1 MRRIVCFGDS
11 ITGPHPS
18 QARSYQSGFLK
29 YSDILQCL
37 LNSGLAAPAWE
48 VINCGWAGSKASG
61 GPDHPNADARS
72 RTEILPLEP
81 EIVTVLIGGN
91 DMAPSSPATHG
102 TCEDALMA
110 LGKTLTEVQKV
121 CVMLYPQAMPDPA
134 NQATA
139 WHHLSQANPFLKNM
153 AERYGFSILDLDPV
167 FRLAAKHHCRGQLFD
182 PVDGVHLR
190 PVGELIIASSLSRLI
205 NIWQEPA

>member
-1 MRRIVCFGDS
+1 MVLPVAPGGAAQLPPNVASPAGSSPTQRTQNPG
-11 ITGPHPS
+11 S
-18 QARSYQSGFLK
+18 QVNGVAKVRQAIK
-29 YSDILQCL
+29 L
-37 LNSGLAAPAWE
+37 LASALHDVMENQDLADE
-48 VINCGWAGSKASG
+48 VMKAIKGVGSKA
-61 GPDHPNADARS
+61 
-72 RTEILPLEP
+72 
-81 EIVTVLIGGN
+81 
-91 DMAPSSPATHG
+91 
-102 TCEDALMA
+102 
-110 LGKTLTEVQKV
+110 
-121 CVMLYPQAMPDPA
+121 PA